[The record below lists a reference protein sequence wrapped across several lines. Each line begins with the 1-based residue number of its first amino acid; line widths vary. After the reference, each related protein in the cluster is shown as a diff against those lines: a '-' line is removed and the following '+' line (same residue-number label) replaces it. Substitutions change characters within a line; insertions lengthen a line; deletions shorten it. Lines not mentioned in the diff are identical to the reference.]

1 MFTIDRVILREV
13 RLRLKEPFRISSGEV
28 HDRRIL
34 LCELEGSG
42 ATRTVRAWGEC
53 VAGERPNYSYETID
67 TAWPMLAELFVPRV
81 LGKAFV
87 HPREIAPLLE
97 GDLKGHR
104 MAKASLEMA
113 GWELFAQLEGVPLA
127 QVLGGERRE
136 VEAGIS
142 LGLQATPAELL
153 VKAQAAVDRGYRK
166 IKIKIRPGADLE
178 YLTALRRGLP
188 PGTPLAVDA
197 NAAYTPADSE
207 HLKRF
212 DPIGML
218 MMEQPLEGEDL
229 LRHARLQKE
238 LVTPL
243 CLDESITSLNRAADM
258 IELGAGKIINIKPG
272 RVGGFAASIAI
283 HDLCREHGIPVW
295 CGGMLESGI
304 GRAHNVALASLPNFC
319 LPGDLSPSERY
330 WQQDVVTPEWTMDDH
345 GRVRVP
351 WDRPGMGVEVDRE
364 HLDRITV
371 RSQELRPS

>member
-1 MFTIDRVILREV
+1 MFTIERVTLSEI

-28 HDRRIL
+28 FDRRIL
-34 LCELEGSG
+34 LCELTGSSG
-42 ATRTVRAWGEC
+42 THTVSAWGEC
-53 VAGERPNYSYETID
+53 VAGERPNYSSETID
-67 TAWPMLAELFVPRV
+67 TAWLMLEEHLVPRV
-81 LGKAFV
+81 LGRPFA
-87 HPREIAPLLE
+87 HPREVAPVLE
-97 GDLKGHR
+97 QDLRGHR
-104 MAKASLEMA
+104 MAKAALEMGA
-113 GWELFAQLEGVPLA
+113 WELAARLEGVPLA
-127 QVLGGERRE
+127 QLLGGERRE

-178 YLTALRRGLP
+178 YLTVLRQGLP

-197 NAAYTPADSE
+197 NAAYTPADTE

-229 LRHARLQKE
+229 LRHARLQRE
-238 LVTPL
+238 LETPL
-243 CLDESITSLNRAADM
+243 CLDESITSLNRAADL
-258 IELGAGKIINIKPG
+258 IELGAGRIINIKPG

-283 HDLCREHGIPVW
+283 HDLCRQHGIPVW
-295 CGGMLESGI
+295 CGGMLESGV

-330 WQQDVVTPEWTMDDH
+330 WERDVVEPEWTMD
-345 GRVRVP
+345 GAGKVRVP
-351 WDRPGMGVEVDRE
+351 WNQPGMGVEVDR
-364 HLDRITV
+364 DRLAKWTV
-371 RSQELRPS
+371 RSAEIVPV